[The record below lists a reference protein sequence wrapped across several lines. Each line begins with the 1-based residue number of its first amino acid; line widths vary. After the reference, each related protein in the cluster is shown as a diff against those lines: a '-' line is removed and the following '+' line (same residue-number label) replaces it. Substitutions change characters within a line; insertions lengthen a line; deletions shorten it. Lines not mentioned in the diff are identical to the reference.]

1 MDLADSPPRPPPAA
15 APILSPSPPA
25 KDERFDDG
33 LSDTSLSQL
42 EAEIEQGLS
51 SDSPDSRSHGIAV
64 NGTSTKD
71 GSLSDDAMDVDS
83 DDDDGD
89 RAVPSHPKK
98 RVSGRE
104 YFDPELYG
112 LRRSVCSTLPHLCLD
127 LVLRW
132 SFVEVEAD
140 CARVVLGL
148 NRIGLCFMYPILY
161 QRTANSR
168 MRPLP
173 TRIATITVANGNPQN
188 GQRPLLSVMV

>member
-15 APILSPSPPA
+15 APILPPSPVS
-25 KDERFDDG
+25 KDESLDDG

-83 DDDDGD
+83 DDDEGNQ
-89 RAVPSHPKK
+89 AVPSHPKK
-98 RVSGRE
+98 RVSERE

-112 LRRSVCSTLPHLCLD
+112 LRRSVSPTLPDFSID
-127 LVLRW
+127 LVLW
-132 SFVEVEAD
+132 MVF
-140 CARVVLGL
+140 C
-148 NRIGLCFMYPILY
+148 C
-161 QRTANSR
+161 SR
-168 MRPLP
+168 
-173 TRIATITVANGNPQN
+173 
-188 GQRPLLSVMV
+188 S